1 MGELE
6 QRIRQK
12 AHELWEQEGRPE
24 GRSDV
29 HWEKARILVAIEDD
43 HTSIVPVTPP
53 KVEEASLNNNL
64 GEFPSATGND
74 NLDPQILAPPPQPEP
89 QAERPAA
96 APKTAKA
103 PKNSKAPK
111 PKAKERDSLLGAFKK
126 GRE

>member
-29 HWEKARILVAIEDD
+29 HWEKARVLVAIEDD
-43 HTSIVPVTPP
+43 RTSIVPVTPP
-53 KVEEASLNNNL
+53 RTEEAALSNNL

-74 NLDPQILAPPPQPEP
+74 NLDAQAPALQPEP
-89 QAERPAA
+89 PLQAEKR
-96 APKTAKA
+96 APG
-103 PKNSKAPK
+103 PKSSKGSKAPRGK
-111 PKAKERDSLLGAFKK
+111 TKERNSFP
-126 GRE
+126 RT